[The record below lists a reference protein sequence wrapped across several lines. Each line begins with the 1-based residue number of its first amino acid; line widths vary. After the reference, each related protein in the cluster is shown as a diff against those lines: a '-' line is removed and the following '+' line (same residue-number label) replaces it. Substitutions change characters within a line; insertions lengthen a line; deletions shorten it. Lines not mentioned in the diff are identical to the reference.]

1 VHKVEADI
9 RKWSSDFLE
18 LPNVNF
24 NGLPPCPYAK
34 KAFLDRQ
41 VVFNINTGI
50 DGLVNAVKDYDTHE
64 YDIVVWADEDPPEME
79 YLDGFCDGVNESL
92 SILGRDMHLMVFHP
106 DYSAEDMG
114 LDILDDGG
122 VTDPD
127 LYYAMV
133 FIQRLSLLDDASIQL
148 ERKGYYENFPKD
160 VYQSLVLERRRLR
173 HGNEGNKISN

>member
-1 VHKVEADI
+1 MHKVEADI

-18 LPNVNF
+18 IPNVNF

-148 ERKGYYENFPKD
+148 KRKVITKTFQRMFIKA
-160 VYQSLVLERRRLR
+160 
-173 HGNEGNKISN
+173 